1 MHDDIRD
8 APSENF
14 FSMDASA
21 TITKIC
27 ERVLIEIH
35 LYLSLEVSG

>member
-1 MHDDIRD
+1 MHDHIRD
-8 APSENF
+8 GPSENF

-21 TITKIC
+21 ATTKVC

>member
-21 TITKIC
+21 ATTKIC